1 MRNLFYVLL
10 LASLL
15 ACDKSPKRNQS
26 SNSLDHSTQVS
37 ESGILTIPPSPQ
49 RMGQADKG
57 RMALVTEPIVSC
69 GLPYSVYKKLPNS
82 NIKTL
87 PFDRGPA
94 STLPYDLNLIRSN
107 SDVELVASNCLSCH
121 AAPLFG
127 ELVIGLGN
135 EFLDFTEN
143 ASQILEP
150 TGALVSNEKEIA
162 EWEKYADRI
171 AAIAPYMQTD
181 TAGVNPANN
190 LTFALMAHRDRKT
203 LAWSDELQMVP
214 PATSVPPVSVPPWWR
229 MRKKNA
235 MFWMGEGRGDHA
247 TIMMSAA
254 ILCTD
259 SEEELKQLDSIAPDV
274 RAYIS
279 SLQAPRYPFPIDA
292 DLATR
297 GELVFNSTCS
307 QCHGTYGDT
316 ASYPNRIVR
325 QEVIGTDAALIDFA
339 FGAGAPFVEWFNES
353 VFGHSAQAVPSRG
366 YVAPPLDGIWSTAPY
381 LHNGSVPTIRSLLHS
396 ATRPTVWRHRV
407 TNSDSKEN
415 YNQLDL
421 GWFYLDSEEV
431 ELLQPDLSPADKW
444 VYDTSKPGYSN
455 TGHLFGDALTVDQRN
470 AVLEYIKTL

>member
-1 MRNLFYVLL
+1 MRYAISIALL
-10 LASLL
+10 VSLL
-15 ACDKSPKRNQS
+15 ACDKQTEHDIQTGVLSIPE
-26 SNSLDHSTQVS
+26 S
-37 ESGILTIPPSPQ
+37 EQ
-49 RMGQADKG
+49 REGDPDKG
-57 RMALVTEPIVSC
+57 RLALITEPIVSC
-69 GLPYSVYKKLPNS
+69 GLPYSVYKKLPERETS
-82 NIKTL
+82 TL

-94 STLPYDLNLIRSN
+94 SNLPYDLNLIRASN
-107 SDVELVASNCLSCH
+107 GVELVASNCLSCH

-135 EFLDFTEN
+135 EFLDFTGN
-143 ASQILEP
+143 ASQALEP
-150 TGALVSNEKEIA
+150 SGALVTDKHEIV

-171 AAIAPYMQTD
+171 AAIAPYMQTK

-190 LTFALMAHRDRKT
+190 LTFALMAHRDRTT

-214 PATSVPPVSVPPWWR
+214 PATNVPPVSVPPWWR
-229 MRKKNA
+229 MSKKHA

-259 SEEELKQLDSIAPDV
+259 SEEELQQLDNIAADV

-279 SLQAPRYPFPIDA
+279 SLQSPAYPFPVDRA
-292 DLATR
+292 LAAR
-297 GELVFNSTCS
+297 GEVVFNDTCS
-307 QCHGTYGDT
+307 QCHGTYGDS

-325 QEVIGTDAALIDFA
+325 QDVIGTDPALIDFA

-353 VFGHSAQAVPSRG
+353 VFGRTAQAVPSRG

-396 ATRPTVWRHRV
+396 ATRPSVWRHRV
-407 TNSDSKEN
+407 TNTDSKEN

-421 GWFYLDSEEV
+421 GWFFLEQKQLES
-431 ELLQPDLSPADKW
+431 LQLGLSSVDKW
-444 VYDTSKPGYSN
+444 VYDTSVPGYSN
-455 TGHLFGDALTVDQRN
+455 AGHLFGDALTDDQRD